1 MNSYIQGFNKTKLKI
16 PRPMFRFSC
25 LFALC
30 FLLIVAHNLSAQ
42 TTLIK
47 AGHLFDPKTGKFLK
61 NQHILIQNRT
71 IEAVGDKAVKADEVI
86 DLSEYWV
93 MPGFMD
99 MHVHLEME
107 SSPSTYLDRF
117 RANEADRAYNTAVY
131 AERTLM
137 AGFTTVRDLGGS
149 GVNTALARAIEAG
162 KVKGPR
168 VFSAGKAIATTGGH
182 ADPTNG
188 YRADLMGDPSPKEG
202 VINSRDEARKAVRQR
217 HKNGAQVIKITA
229 TGGVLSLVKSGMA
242 PQFTMDELEGIIEAA
257 NDLGMITAAHAHGAE
272 GMKRSVLAGITSIEH
287 GSLMTEE
294 VMDLMVERGTY
305 YVPTLS
311 AGAFTMEKAEID
323 GYYPEIIIPK
333 AKYIGTQMK
342 GTFGKAYAK
351 GVKIAFGTD
360 CGVSPHGDNALEFH
374 YMVEAG
380 MSPEDAIKSATIE
393 SAKLLRM
400 EDEIGLIKEGFS
412 ADIVAVKGDPL
423 KDINILQNVSF
434 VMKQGMVYKFE
445 E

>member
-1 MNSYIQGFNKTKLKI
+1 MI
-16 PRPMFRFSC
+16 RFS
-25 LFALC
+25 
-30 FLLIVAHNLSAQ
+30 FLLTLILIFFASLSISAQ

-47 AGHLFDPKTGKFLK
+47 AGYLFDAESGRFSKDQ
-61 NQHILIQNRT
+61 NILIENGKIMSVGSKE
-71 IEAVGDKAVKADEVI
+71 IEVDEVI
-86 DLSEYWV
+86 DLSDYWV

-117 RANEADRAYNTAVY
+117 RDNPADRAYNAAVY
-131 AERTLM
+131 AKRTLLS
-137 AGFTTVRDLGGS
+137 GFTTVRDLGGS
-149 GVNTALARAIEAG
+149 GVNTSLARAIELG
-162 KVKGPR
+162 KVEGPR

-188 YRADLMGDPSPKEG
+188 YRADLMGDPGAKEG
-202 VINSRDEARKAVRQR
+202 VVNSREEARKAVRQR
-217 HKNGAQVIKITA
+217 YKNGAHVIKITA
-229 TGGVLSLVKSGMA
+229 TGGVLSLAKSGMA
-242 PQFTMDELEGIIEAA
+242 PQFTADELEGIIEAA

-272 GMKRSVLAGITSIEH
+272 GMKRAVLAGITSIEH

-311 AGAFTMEKAEID
+311 AGAFTMEKAEIE

-360 CGVSPHGDNALEFH
+360 CGVSPHGDNAKEFE

-393 SAKLLRM
+393 SAKLLRI

-412 ADIVAVKGDPL
+412 ADIVAVKSDPL
-423 KDINILQNVSF
+423 KDIKILQHVSF
-434 VMKQGMVYKFE
+434 VMKQGRIYKFE
-445 E
+445 K